1 MAESTKSGGSRQWLT
16 GVFRINPEY
25 FPKCRFVTAEMQF
38 QCAFFCPPRTGGNP
52 TRQMIVELQDI
63 VIATKSESGK
73 VRISMTT
80 VRFFKRI
87 MRPVAEEGI
96 ISLPE
101 YNEAISQ
108 LTSLA
113 EHGIPKPAVI
123 PKLLDQQE
131 VAEMLGISHSNFK
144 KLEAEGAFPFKRK
157 MVGSAVRY
165 RNTDVIDYIISSE
178 I

>member
-1 MAESTKSGGSRQWLT
+1 MNNIQ
-16 GVFRINPEY
+16 
-25 FPKCRFVTAEMQF
+25 
-38 QCAFFCPPRTGGNP
+38 
-52 TRQMIVELQDI
+52 
-63 VIATKSESGK
+63 
-73 VRISMTT
+73 ISMQT
-80 VRFFKRI
+80 VRYFKRI
-87 MRPVAEEGI
+87 MRPIAEDGI
-96 ISLPE
+96 IPLPE

-113 EHGIPKPAVI
+113 EHGIPRSAVI

-178 I
+178 V

>member
-1 MAESTKSGGSRQWLT
+1 MNE
-16 GVFRINPEY
+16 
-25 FPKCRFVTAEMQF
+25 
-38 QCAFFCPPRTGGNP
+38 
-52 TRQMIVELQDI
+52 
-63 VIATKSESGK
+63 

-87 MRPVAEEGI
+87 MRPIAEEGI

-113 EHGIPKPAVI
+113 EHGVPKPVVT
-123 PKLLDQQE
+123 PKLLDQRE
-131 VAEMLGISHSNFK
+131 VAEMLHIRHSNFK
-144 KLEAEGAFPFKRK
+144 KLEAEGAFPFKRI

-165 RNTDVIDYIISSE
+165 RNTDVLNYISSCD
-178 I
+178 